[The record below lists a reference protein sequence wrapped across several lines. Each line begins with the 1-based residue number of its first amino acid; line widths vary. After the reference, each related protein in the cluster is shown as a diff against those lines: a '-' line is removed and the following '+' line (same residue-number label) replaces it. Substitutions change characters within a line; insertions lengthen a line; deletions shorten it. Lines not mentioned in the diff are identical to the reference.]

1 MTPRFQI
8 LFLLGAPCSGKGTIG
23 EILKQSYKN
32 IGILSA
38 GDCLRE
44 AREDPSNTHY
54 EEISTNIARGS
65 IVPGYITAN
74 LLKNKMYT
82 LFDHQKITH
91 FIIDGFPRNQDNLDS
106 FKKAFGLKSD
116 NDSLNNNNKCNNNT

>member
-1 MTPRFQI
+1 
-8 LFLLGAPCSGKGTIG
+8 
-23 EILKQSYKN
+23 
-32 IGILSA
+32 
-38 GDCLRE
+38 
-44 AREDPSNTHY
+44 
-54 EEISTNIARGS
+54 
-65 IVPGYITAN
+65 
-74 LLKNKMYT
+74 MYT